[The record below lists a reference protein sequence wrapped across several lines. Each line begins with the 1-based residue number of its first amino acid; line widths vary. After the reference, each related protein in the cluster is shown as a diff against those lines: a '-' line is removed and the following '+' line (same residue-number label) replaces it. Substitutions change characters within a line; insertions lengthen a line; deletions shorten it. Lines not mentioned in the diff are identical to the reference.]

1 MIDTAALKEEPRY
14 KGMSI
19 QDIRDNA
26 LPGLSA
32 YQVVCKPRVLAEDDP
47 AGEEMVSIKTFKD
60 LLLCPI
66 CFNLL
71 KDPEGIRFCMHKF
84 CQSCVEQV
92 SRNSRQCPQ
101 CRVQIGSRRV
111 WRTDILTKKII
122 DVLVDDIDEFD
133 KNENEARSKHLK
145 ESFNF
150 KQFSAE
156 MLSGIS
162 KQKK

>member
-1 MIDTAALKEEPRY
+1 M
-14 KGMSI
+14 
-19 QDIRDNA
+19 
-26 LPGLSA
+26 
-32 YQVVCKPRVLAEDDP
+32 
-47 AGEEMVSIKTFKD
+47 
-60 LLLCPI
+60 
-66 CFNLL
+66 
-71 KDPEGIRFCMHKF
+71 
-84 CQSCVEQV
+84 
-92 SRNSRQCPQ
+92 
-101 CRVQIGSRRV
+101 